1 MRFVAKTLDDLC
13 RKVLPQLLSGADVT
27 QSSRGA
33 ASERRGVMVELRNP
47 RARLSR
53 TETRGKPFSCLG
65 ELLWYLSRDNRLEFI
80 QYYIEHYKDETEDG
94 ETVHGGYGRR
104 LFAHSSHDQVR
115 TLIENL
121 RQKPD
126 TRRAVLQIFE
136 PEDTARRYLEV
147 PCTLAMQFALRRGKL
162 DLMVTMRSQDAYLGL
177 PHDIFCFTMLQ
188 EIVARSVGADVGNYI
203 QFVGS
208 LHLYDNHRAGAEQYL
223 AEAVQKTVAM
233 PPMPLGDPWSAIRH
247 LLEAESHIRLRKDL
261 STATRKLDPYWLDL
275 VRLLQIFGASG
286 DAEKIRRLKSK
297 LSFQGYNV
305 YVDRRKRMKLRMP
318 PQPRQS
324 RLPF

>member
-1 MRFVAKTLDDLC
+1 MRFVANTIDDLC
-13 RKVLPQLLSGADVT
+13 RKILPQLLSGADVT

-33 ASERRGVMVELRNP
+33 ASERRGVVLELRNP

-80 QYYIEHYKDETEDG
+80 QYYIERYNKESEDDETI
-94 ETVHGGYGRR
+94 HGGYGRR
-104 LFAHSSHDQVR
+104 LFSHESHDQVR
-115 TLIENL
+115 TLIETL
-121 RQKPD
+121 RLKPD

-136 PEDTARRYLEV
+136 PQDTARRYLEV

-188 EIVARSVGADVGNYI
+188 EIVARSVGADVGHYI

-208 LHLYDNHRAGAEQYL
+208 LHLYDDHRGGAEQYL

-233 PPMPLGDPWSAIRH
+233 PPMPLGDPWPAIRY
-247 LLEAESHIRLRKDL
+247 LLEAEAKIRLRQAP
-261 STATRKLDPYWLDL
+261 SAAARKLEPYWLDL

-286 DAEKIRRLKSK
+286 DGAKIRRLKSK
-297 LSFQGYNV
+297 LSFQGYSV
-305 YVDRRKRMKLRMP
+305 YVDRRKRMKPRMP